1 MVPAQD
7 VLELGSE
14 ARMNRPGELGG
25 NWCWRLEPGQ
35 LDSDAGGTA
44 ACRSGGVGADV
55 SLDQSKGS
63 TGIFAATTLRPS
75 RS

>member
-1 MVPAQD
+1 MIPVQD

-35 LDSDAGGTA
+35 LGQAEATRLRRAAEASDRA
-44 ACRSGGVGADV
+44 
-55 SLDQSKGS
+55 
-63 TGIFAATTLRPS
+63 
-75 RS
+75 